1 MTAAEKQVR
10 VKVPAPVTV
19 KVPVGEQDMII
30 DVGRVARQAD
40 GSCMIRY
47 GDTVV
52 LVTAV
57 ADQQPRGEKDFLP
70 LTVDYRERTASAGK
84 IPGGFFKREGRPTE
98 TEILTCRI
106 IDRSIRPLF
115 ARGYNC
121 ETQVIGLVLSADP
134 QNAPDVLTAVG
145 TSVALNLSD
154 IPFSGPL
161 ATVRVGRVDG
171 KLLANPTF
179 EQMVNSDLDL
189 VVSATREAIC
199 MVEGEANELS
209 ETDIVDALMFAHEC
223 CLPLIEAQ
231 EELVKNIGRQKRD
244 FIPHEIDEGLAGKVR
259 EWTGNRLRE
268 ALSIKEKL
276 PRYRALDLLAD
287 EIVEQAREEYADLE
301 TLEMDVHNVLDQ
313 IKRELMRGAI
323 AKEKRRLDGRSLDE
337 VRPIHCEVGLLPRA
351 HGSALFTRGET
362 QALVSTTLG
371 TSSDEQLVEK
381 LETEYK
387 KHFMLHY
394 NFPPFSTGEVKFLR
408 GPGRREIGHGALAE
422 RSLKRILPPHEEFSY
437 TIRVVSEILESNGS
451 SSMATVCGG
460 SLSLM
465 DAGVNICKPIAG
477 VAMGLIKEGEEFHIL
492 TDILGDEDHQG
503 DMDFKVA
510 GSQDGITA
518 IQMDIKIKGVDRQ
531 VLEKALRQ
539 ARDGRLHI
547 LGEMSKAI
555 SKPRPDLSPY
565 APRITTVKVK
575 PERIKDIIGP
585 GGRVIKDIVAQ
596 TGCTIDVEDDGTVRV
611 GSTDPEAAKRAVN
624 IIKELTQEAE
634 VGKLYMS
641 TVKKIT
647 DFGAF
652 CEILPGTDGLLH
664 ISELSEKRVE
674 KVTDILREG
683 DEVLVKVVGIDRQGK
698 IRLSRK
704 EALGQ
709 QPEKA

>member
-1 MTAAEKQVR
+1 MTATEKRVR
-10 VKVPAPVTV
+10 VGDK
-19 KVPVGEQDMII
+19 DMII

-57 ADQQPRGEKDFLP
+57 ADQKPKGMKDFLP
-70 LTVDYRERTASAGK
+70 LTVDYRVRTAAAGK

-98 TEILTCRI
+98 VEILTCRI

-115 ARGYNC
+115 AKGYNC
-121 ETQVIGLVLSADP
+121 ETQIIGLVMSADP
-134 QNAPDVLTAVG
+134 QNSPDVLAALG
-145 TSVALNLSD
+145 ASVALNLSD

-161 ATVRVGRVDG
+161 ATVRVGRIDG
-171 KLLANPTF
+171 QLIANPTF
-179 EQMVNSDLDL
+179 EQLTTSDLDL

-209 ETDIVDALMFAHEC
+209 EKDIVDALLFAHET
-223 CLPLIEAQ
+223 CLPLIEVQ
-231 EELVKNIGRQKRD
+231 EELMKAIGREKRA
-244 FIPHEIDEGLAGKVR
+244 FTPHEIDGELDKKVR
-259 EWTGNRLRE
+259 GWTGSRIQE
-268 ALSIKEKL
+268 ALAIKEKL
-276 PRYRALDLLAD
+276 PRYRALDQVFD
-287 EIVEQAREEYADLE
+287 DVIEKAREEYSDVE
-301 TLEMDVHNVLDQ
+301 TLEMDVHNVLDS
-313 IKRELMRGAI
+313 IKRDLMRGAI
-323 AKEKRRLDGRSLDE
+323 AKEKRRLDGRALDE
-337 VRPIHCEVGLLPRA
+337 VRPIQCEVGVLPRA

-362 QALVSTTLG
+362 QALVTTTLG
-371 TSSDEQLVEK
+371 TSRDEQLIEN
-381 LETEYK
+381 LEAEYK
-387 KHFMLHY
+387 KPFMLHY
-394 NFPPFSTGEVKFLR
+394 NFPPFSTAEVKFLR
-408 GPGRREIGHGALAE
+408 GAGRREIGHGALAE
-422 RSLKRILPPHEEFSY
+422 RSLKRILPDHEEFSY
-437 TIRVVSEILESNGS
+437 TIRIVSDILESNGS

-465 DAGVNICKPIAG
+465 DAGVNVCKPIAG
-477 VAMGLIKEGEEFHIL
+477 VAMGLIKEGDEFHVL

-510 GSQDGITA
+510 GSADGITA

-531 VLEKALRQ
+531 VLERALAQ

-547 LGEMSKAI
+547 LGEMAKAI

-565 APRITTVKVK
+565 APRITTIKIK

-596 TGCTIDVEDDGTVRV
+596 TGCSIDVEDDGTVRV
-611 GSTDPEAAKRAVN
+611 GSSDPEAAKRAIN

-664 ISELSEKRVE
+664 ISELSDKRVE

>member
-1 MTAAEKQVR
+1 MEKRVR
-10 VKVPAPVTV
+10 I
-19 KVPVGEQDMII
+19 GDQDMII
-30 DVGRVARQAD
+30 ETGRVARQAD
-40 GSCMIRY
+40 GSCLIRY
-47 GDTVV
+47 GETVV

-57 ADQQPRGEKDFLP
+57 ADRKPRGMKSFLP
-70 LTVDYRERTASAGK
+70 LTVDYREKTAAAGK

-115 ARGYNC
+115 AKGYNC

-145 TSVALNLSD
+145 ASVALNLSD
-154 IPFSGPL
+154 IPFAGPL
-161 ATVRVGRVDG
+161 ATVRVGRIDG
-171 KLLANPTF
+171 KLVANPTF
-179 EQMVNSDLDL
+179 EQIAVSDLDL

-209 ETDIVDALMFAHEC
+209 EKEIVDALMFAHEC
-223 CLPLIEAQ
+223 CLPLIEVQ
-231 EELVKNIGRQKRD
+231 EDLMKSVGREKRA
-244 FIPHEIDEGLAGKVR
+244 FTPHEIDEELVKKVR
-259 EWTGNRLRE
+259 DWTGNRLQD
-268 ALSIKEKL
+268 ALAIKEKL
-276 PRYRALDLLAD
+276 PRYRALDEVVD
-287 EIVEQAREEYADLE
+287 EIIERSRQEYPDLE
-301 TLEMDVHNVLDQ
+301 SMELDVHNVLDQ

-323 AKEKRRLDGRSLDE
+323 AKDKRRLDGRALDQ

-362 QALVSTTLG
+362 QALVTTTLG
-371 TSSDEQLVEK
+371 TSRDEQLVEK

-422 RSLKRILPPHEEFSY
+422 RSLKRILPAHEEFSY

-465 DAGVNICKPIAG
+465 DAGVNIRKPIAG
-477 VAMGLIKEGEEFHIL
+477 VAMGLIKEDNDYHVL

-510 GSQDGITA
+510 GSKDGITA

-531 VLEKALRQ
+531 VLERALLQ

-547 LGEMSKAI
+547 LSEMSKAI
-555 SKPRPDLSPY
+555 SEPRSDLSPY
-565 APRITTVKVK
+565 APRITTVKIK

-596 TGCTIDVEDDGTVRV
+596 TGCSIDVEDDGTVRV
-611 GSTDPEAAKRAVN
+611 GSADPEAAKRAVN
-624 IIKELTQEAE
+624 MIKELTQEAE
-634 VGKLYMS
+634 VGKLYLS
-641 TVKKIT
+641 TVQKIM

-664 ISELSEKRVE
+664 ISELSDKRVE

-709 QPEKA
+709 QAEKK

>member
-1 MTAAEKQVR
+1 MEKRVR
-10 VKVPAPVTV
+10 I
-19 KVPVGEQDMII
+19 GDQDMII
-30 DVGRVARQAD
+30 ETGRVARQAD
-40 GSCMIRY
+40 GSCLIRY
-47 GDTVV
+47 GETVV

-57 ADQQPRGEKDFLP
+57 ADRKPRGMKSFLP
-70 LTVDYRERTASAGK
+70 LTVDYREKTAAAGK

-115 ARGYNC
+115 AKGYNC

-145 TSVALNLSD
+145 ASVALNLSD
-154 IPFSGPL
+154 IPFAGPL
-161 ATVRVGRVDG
+161 ATVRVGRIDG
-171 KLLANPTF
+171 KLVANPTF
-179 EQMVNSDLDL
+179 EQIAVSDLDL

-209 ETDIVDALMFAHEC
+209 EKEIVDALMFAHEC
-223 CLPLIEAQ
+223 CLPLIEVQ
-231 EELVKNIGRQKRD
+231 EDLMKSVGREKRA
-244 FIPHEIDEGLAGKVR
+244 FTPHEIDEELVKKVR
-259 EWTGNRLRE
+259 DWTGNRLQD
-268 ALSIKEKL
+268 ALAIKEKL
-276 PRYRALDLLAD
+276 PRYRALDEVVD
-287 EIVEQAREEYADLE
+287 EIIERSRQEYPDLE
-301 TLEMDVHNVLDQ
+301 SMELDVHNVLDQ

-323 AKEKRRLDGRSLDE
+323 AKDKRRLDGRALD
-337 VRPIHCEVGLLPRA
+337 
-351 HGSALFTRGET
+351 
-362 QALVSTTLG
+362 Q
-371 TSSDEQLVEK
+371 
-381 LETEYK
+381 TEYK

-422 RSLKRILPPHEEFSY
+422 RSLKRILPAHEEFSY

-465 DAGVNICKPIAG
+465 DAGVNIRKPIAG
-477 VAMGLIKEGEEFHIL
+477 VAMGLIKEDNDYHVL

-510 GSQDGITA
+510 GSKDGITA

-531 VLEKALRQ
+531 VLERALLQ

-547 LGEMSKAI
+547 LSEMSKAI
-555 SKPRPDLSPY
+555 SEPRSDLSPY
-565 APRITTVKVK
+565 APRITTVKIK

-596 TGCTIDVEDDGTVRV
+596 TGCSIDVEDDGTVRV
-611 GSTDPEAAKRAVN
+611 GSADPEAAKRAVN
-624 IIKELTQEAE
+624 MIKELTQEAE
-634 VGKLYMS
+634 VGKLYLS
-641 TVKKIT
+641 TVQKIM

-664 ISELSEKRVE
+664 ISELSDKRVE

-709 QPEKA
+709 QAEKK